1 MILNI
6 FATIVTAL
14 SFNSLVAQKGI
25 EVNCTSQDNN
35 ITYTISNIKSNL
47 ESDFSKIKDLVENYN
62 LDLDSLNKAESVS
75 LSIDELDY
83 SSCGYAKYGSDTYSD
98 DEGYITMTTI
108 VYDYGK
114 CPSGEKIYNT
124 QVNLK
129 YNKCFYLRHK
139 DSLIIRTG
147 EGAVQDFD
155 YSSNANFTYNRIF
168 DGSTKYYQNVSTDL
182 SSTYG
187 IKYEVKLPSDTAIVG
202 AIEANK
208 AINWEMSASYY
219 FIAKST
225 TYVQACYVHNESLLG
240 DKFSIS
246 IKKVSLA
253 INGDNTTY
261 YGKGVNIYVK

>member
-14 SFNSLVAQKGI
+14 SFNSLVAKKGI

-35 ITYTISNIKSNL
+35 ITYTISNIRSNL
-47 ESDFSKIKDLVENYN
+47 ESDYSKIKDLVENYN
-62 LDLDSLNKAESVS
+62 LDLDSLNRAESVS

-83 SSCGYAKYGSDTYSD
+83 SNCGYAKYGSNTYSD

-114 CPSGEKIYNT
+114 CPSGEKIYYT

-129 YNKCFYLRHK
+129 YNKYFKLRNA

-147 EGAVQDFD
+147 DGAVIDFD
-155 YSSNANFTYNRIF
+155 CTNSATFKYEKTNENGKTYTQTVTSDFSSN
-168 DGSTKYYQNVSTDL
+168 
-182 SSTYG
+182 YG
-187 IKYEVKLPSDTAIVG
+187 INYEVQLPADTSVMG
-202 AIEANK
+202 SSVSYK

-225 TYVQACYVHNESLLG
+225 TYVQACYVHNESIWGNKL
-240 DKFSIS
+240 SIS
-246 IKKVSLA
+246 VKGVGISVS
-253 INGDNTTY
+253 GRNTTY
-261 YGKGVNIYVK
+261 YGKGINIYV